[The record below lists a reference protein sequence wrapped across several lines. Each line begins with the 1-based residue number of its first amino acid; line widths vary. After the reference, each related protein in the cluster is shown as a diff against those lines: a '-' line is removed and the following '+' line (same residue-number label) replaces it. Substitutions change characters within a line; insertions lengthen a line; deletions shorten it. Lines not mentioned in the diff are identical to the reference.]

1 MAPFAFIQFKK
12 SESDTAENLS
22 IETFGDIW

>member
-1 MAPFAFIQFKK
+1 MAPFAFIQFWMP
-12 SESDTAENLS
+12 ESDIAKNLS